1 MWFCIF
7 PPNLHAIFN
16 FHETNL
22 TFPKNCTMRSK
33 NRCKHWDEARKGK
46 TFYYLL
52 CICDGLWS
60 SFLIYCKIFN
70 FIPVSIIYAS
80 KKQRKLSSSSTFTL
94 NYQNLLVSNDSLFT
108 FSPLFEIVFNTT
120 FYKCKYKRVH
130 KSKSCI
136 LWCL

>member
-1 MWFCIF
+1 MIK
-7 PPNLHAIFN
+7 PQNAVLHHSPNLHAIFN

-60 SFLIYCKIFN
+60 SILIYGKIFN

-80 KKQRKLSSSSTFTL
+80 KSRENFQVQVHSHWIIKIFYCQIIHFFTSSPRFDFLWIRKMIYFITSYLSKFL
-94 NYQNLLVSNDSLFT
+94 RF
-108 FSPLFEIVFNTT
+108 
-120 FYKCKYKRVH
+120 
-130 KSKSCI
+130 
-136 LWCL
+136 